1 VATEAFFHQDSRLLS
16 PWAFEFVLEGEL
28 KRAVRSQNFLT
39 LVVLEV
45 RREWEG
51 MAVSPDQESVSH
63 MAQIVRSEVRDTD
76 VIGHLDDGLLSVLL
90 LGADGQSSLVA
101 IERLVQHMDSYLFPT
116 PLRISLG
123 MACYPTE
130 GEDAGALKQRA
141 LTNPLV
147 SWRPGSQHAGTLH

>member
-1 VATEAFFHQDSRLLS
+1 VATEAFFHQESRLLS

-28 KRAVRSQNFLT
+28 KRAVRSQNFLS
-39 LVVLEV
+39 LLVLEA

-51 MAVSPDQESVSH
+51 ITVSVDQDSVSH
-63 MAQIVRSEVRDTD
+63 IAQIVRSEVRDTD

-90 LGADGQSSLVA
+90 LGADTKSSLIA
-101 IERLVQHMDSYLFPT
+101 IERLVQHIDCYAFPT
-116 PLRISLG
+116 PLRVSLG

-141 LTNPLV
+141 LTVPFV
-147 SWRPGSQHAGTLH
+147 TWRPGSRHSGTLH